1 MIIGN
6 KTYTTR
12 YILPFLFNNKEIFC
26 DEYGFINAYSSDI
39 NRPYLDNHVFILFE
53 YDPSKYDHINKYVRK
68 NKYFYDSKHIFI
80 NGVFYIEYIMVIID
94 NKSLINNIKE
104 GEFSSISTE
113 DRFKI
118 INFWKDISY
127 SYLKDL
133 LKDKF
138 DLLEIKTLEERG
150 ETVGEEDIIED
161 THGSLII

>member
-1 MIIGN
+1 
-6 KTYTTR
+6 
-12 YILPFLFNNKEIFC
+12 
-26 DEYGFINAYSSDI
+26 
-39 NRPYLDNHVFILFE
+39 
-53 YDPSKYDHINKYVRK
+53 
-68 NKYFYDSKHIFI
+68 
-80 NGVFYIEYIMVIID
+80 MVVID

-104 GEFSSISTE
+104 GEFGSISTE

-161 THGSLII
+161 THGSLVI